1 MTSTIDA
8 PAVPEVRAVCPPAPP
23 TTRELPWDQA
33 PAVVV
38 RLLPRQRPISAP
50 PEPAPV
56 VDAPA
61 SDPRLAARAASEAV
75 AAREIRTVLQLTME
89 TLDGR
94 RPRSQLGGRLS
105 KDALRY
111 LAAAGGR
118 LYPPADRRA
127 AVLRGRH
134 GPPGLHSVHL
144 SHPAEDVAE
153 ASAVWR
159 HRGRFRAL
167 AARFEWTGTRWTCT
181 ALRLG

>member
-23 TTRELPWDQA
+23 TTQELPWVHA
-33 PAVVV
+33 RPVVV
-38 RLLPRQRPISAP
+38 RRLPPQRPVSGP
-50 PEPAPV
+50 PEPEPV

-61 SDPRLAARAASEAV
+61 SEPWASGRAV
-75 AAREIRTVLQLTME
+75 AAREVRTVLQLTME

-94 RPRSQLGGRLS
+94 RPRSQLGGRLN
-105 KDALRY
+105 KDVLRY

-127 AVLRGRH
+127 TALRGRH

-144 SHPAEDVAE
+144 SHPAEGVAE

-167 AARFEWTGTRWTCT
+167 AARFEWTGTRWMCT
-181 ALRLG
+181 ALRFG